1 MKKYNIF
8 SEVKISNIILII
20 LGIGLCI
27 MSLATDE
34 KFHFTYLILT
44 LLLISIFIRDLR
56 KYFNLKNNGK
66 LIKNANYKIIY
77 QNGKNYLKVFYK
89 DNNLDYEL
97 TGKLT
102 FKSKEKS
109 GKTDILVNKKDPN
122 ELTYEEFKAV
132 MNNAINS

>member
-109 GKTDILVNKKDPN
+109 GKTYILVNKKDPN
-122 ELTYEEFKAV
+122 ELYAFGPLK
-132 MNNAINS
+132 

>member
-1 MKKYNIF
+1 MEAQPCRTDGSISPRLFNNYC
-8 SEVKISNIILII
+8 KI
-20 LGIGLCI
+20 
-27 MSLATDE
+27 
-34 KFHFTYLILT
+34 
-44 LLLISIFIRDLR
+44 ISCLR

-122 ELTYEEFKAV
+122 EFYAFGPLK
-132 MNNAINS
+132 

>member
-27 MSLATDE
+27 ISLIVDE

-109 GKTDILVNKKDPN
+109 GKIDILVNKKDPN
-122 ELTYEEFKAV
+122 EFYAFGPLK
-132 MNNAINS
+132 

>member
-27 MSLATDE
+27 MSLAIDE

-56 KYFNLKNNGK
+56 KYFNFKDKKFFILQCF
-66 LIKNANYKIIY
+66 IFYIVII
-77 QNGKNYLKVFYK
+77 QN
-89 DNNLDYEL
+89 
-97 TGKLT
+97 
-102 FKSKEKS
+102 
-109 GKTDILVNKKDPN
+109 I
-122 ELTYEEFKAV
+122 TY
-132 MNNAINS
+132 NI

>member
-27 MSLATDE
+27 MSLAIDE

-109 GKTDILVNKKDPN
+109 GKTDILENKKDPN
-122 ELTYEEFKAV
+122 EFYAFGPLK
-132 MNNAINS
+132 

>member
-77 QNGKNYLKVFYK
+77 QNGIKKSNYILITLFIKNHF
-89 DNNLDYEL
+89 
-97 TGKLT
+97 
-102 FKSKEKS
+102 
-109 GKTDILVNKKDPN
+109 PN
-122 ELTYEEFKAV
+122 
-132 MNNAINS
+132 

>member
-1 MKKYNIF
+1 MKKYNIL

-27 MSLATDE
+27 MSLAIDE

-44 LLLISIFIRDLR
+44 ILLLAILVRDLK

-102 FKSKEKS
+102 CKEKS

-122 ELTYEEFKAV
+122 EFYAFGPLK
-132 MNNAINS
+132 

>member
-27 MSLATDE
+27 MSLANDE

-56 KYFNLKNNGK
+56 KYFNF
-66 LIKNANYKIIY
+66 
-77 QNGKNYLKVFYK
+77 FYK
-89 DNNLDYEL
+89 
-97 TGKLT
+97 
-102 FKSKEKS
+102 
-109 GKTDILVNKKDPN
+109 
-122 ELTYEEFKAV
+122 
-132 MNNAINS
+132 

>member
-1 MKKYNIF
+1 
-8 SEVKISNIILII
+8 
-20 LGIGLCI
+20 
-27 MSLATDE
+27 MSLVIDE

-122 ELTYEEFKAV
+122 EFYAFGPLK
-132 MNNAINS
+132 

>member
-89 DNNLDYEL
+89 DNKNDDICFSSFNIFRLNCFDI
-97 TGKLT
+97 GCFIDIF
-102 FKSKEKS
+102 FKNFQS
-109 GKTDILVNKKDPN
+109 
-122 ELTYEEFKAV
+122 
-132 MNNAINS
+132 

>member
-109 GKTDILVNKKDPN
+109 GKTDIVNKKDPN
-122 ELTYEEFKAV
+122 EFYAFGPLK
-132 MNNAINS
+132 

>member
-27 MSLATDE
+27 MSLIVDE

-109 GKTDILVNKKDPN
+109 GKTDILENKKDPN
-122 ELTYEEFKAV
+122 EFYAFGPLK
-132 MNNAINS
+132 

>member
-27 MSLATDE
+27 MSLAIDE

-77 QNGKNYLKVFYK
+77 QNAANFIG
-89 DNNLDYEL
+89 
-97 TGKLT
+97 
-102 FKSKEKS
+102 
-109 GKTDILVNKKDPN
+109 
-122 ELTYEEFKAV
+122 
-132 MNNAINS
+132 

>member
-27 MSLATDE
+27 MSLIVDE

-97 TGKLT
+97 TGKLI

-122 ELTYEEFKAV
+122 EFYAFGPLK
-132 MNNAINS
+132 

>member
-109 GKTDILVNKKDPN
+109 GKTDILVNKKDTN
-122 ELTYEEFKAV
+122 EFYAFGPLK
-132 MNNAINS
+132 

>member
-27 MSLATDE
+27 MSLIVDE

-44 LLLISIFIRDLR
+44 ILLLAILVRDLK

-109 GKTDILVNKKDPN
+109 GKTDILVNKKDTN
-122 ELTYEEFKAV
+122 EFYAFGPLK
-132 MNNAINS
+132 

>member
-27 MSLATDE
+27 MSLAIDE

-109 GKTDILVNKKDPN
+109 GKTDILVNKKDQN
-122 ELTYEEFKAV
+122 EFYAFGPLK
-132 MNNAINS
+132 